1 MLTCW
6 KESYDQPGQH
16 IKKQRHYFANKGQSS
31 QGYGFSSGHVWMWEL
46 DCEESWVPK
55 NWHFSTVVLEKTLES
70 LLDCKEIQPVHLKGD
85 QSWVF
90 IGRTDVEAETPLLWP
105 FDAKSWLIGKDPDA
119 GKDWRQEKKEI
130 TEDEMVGWHD
140 WLDGHGFGWTQGFGD
155 GHEDLVC
162 CGSWGCKESD
172 MTERLNWTGYKEK
185 SICIS
190 WLKNKNNDV
199 CSLFLAVP
207 HTECGILGL
216 RLGIEPT
223 IAALDMWSLKHWITG
238 QVLIMI
244 FSSSLSCFVCLCH
257 WAYFL
262 ITGLSL
268 FLKFV
273 SHRNTYTHIHFCLFN
288 NEKHSISMRLACS
301 CFNKL
306 PHHHHPNLIWLV
318 CLGDKEGLSWH
329 SQIIFGRI

>member
-1 MLTCW
+1 MVFPVVMYGCESWTVKKAECQRIDTFLLWCWRRLLRVSWTARRSNLSILKEISPGCSLEGLML
-6 KESYDQPGQH
+6 KL
-16 IKKQRHYFANKGQSS
+16 KLHYF
-31 QGYGFSSGHVWMWEL
+31 GHLMRRADSL
-46 DCEESWVPK
+46 Q
-55 NWHFSTVVLEKTLES
+55 KTLMLGKIE
-70 LLDCKEIQPVHLKGD
+70 
-85 QSWVF
+85 
-90 IGRTDVEAETPLLWP
+90 GRRRT
-105 FDAKSWLIGKDPDA
+105 
-119 GKDWRQEKKEI
+119 
-130 TEDEMVGWHD
+130 GWQRMR
-140 WLDGHGFGWTQGFGD
+140 WLDGMTNSMDMGLGGLR
-155 GHEDLVC
+155 DLVM
-162 CGSWGCKESD
+162 D
-172 MTERLNWTGYKEK
+172 TETWCAAVHGVAKSQTRLSGLNWTGCNEK

-190 WLKNKNNDV
+190 WLTNKNNDV
-199 CSLFLAVP
+199 LSLFLAVP
-207 HTECGILGL
+207 HRECGILGL

-223 IAALDMWSLKHWITG
+223 AAALDMWSLKHCITR

-262 ITGLSL
+262 ITGLSF

-306 PHHHHPNLIWLV
+306 PHHHHPNLIWLMY
-318 CLGDKEGLSWH
+318 LGDKEGLSWH